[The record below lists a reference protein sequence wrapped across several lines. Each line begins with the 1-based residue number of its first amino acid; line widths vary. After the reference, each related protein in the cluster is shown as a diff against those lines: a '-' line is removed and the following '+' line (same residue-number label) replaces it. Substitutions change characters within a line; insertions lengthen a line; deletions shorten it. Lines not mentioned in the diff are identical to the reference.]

1 MDKTKDTMNAHI
13 PASWVAR
20 FWVFW
25 MSQTVARIGSAFS
38 GFALIWWV
46 AKTYG
51 TATSLATGT
60 LVTMLPSILLGP
72 IIGTLVDRLHRKT
85 IILCANLVY
94 AVAATSLFALSEAG
108 MLSLWHLYV
117 VMFVNA
123 LAGQFHYLSVSSAT
137 TLLVPAEHLQ
147 RIAGVSQLREGAVA
161 VFAPPVG
168 ALLLEAIGLNGVLF
182 IEILTAITALGLV
195 ASIRIPDPPAQPA
208 DSAHE
213 GVFAAVRSGF
223 AYVVGWPGLLAL
235 MGMAMVLNLFFN
247 PAFSLLPLL
256 VKSYF
261 GGGVQQLAWMETSF
275 GIGMIT
281 GSLLLGVWGGFTR
294 KLYTLLAGVSAM
306 GLGILILGVLPTSGI
321 WYAIAAMAMVGVAQ
335 PLTQAPLMAII
346 QGTVNLEMQGRVM
359 GFLGTAAGIISPIG
373 LILAGPVSD
382 WLGVQIWYVV
392 AGGVALLAVPVGL
405 ALPALRDL
413 DDGKAAPGTAR

>member
-1 MDKTKDTMNAHI
+1 MQQMTSTH
-13 PASWVAR
+13 WVTR

-38 GFALIWWV
+38 GFALVWWV

-51 TATSLATGT
+51 TATSLASGT
-60 LVTMLPSILLGP
+60 LITMLPSILLGP

-85 IILCANLVY
+85 VILCANVVY
-94 AVAATSLFALSEAG
+94 ITAAASLFALSEAG
-108 MLSLWHLYV
+108 ILALWHLYV

-123 LAGQFHYLSVSSAT
+123 LAGQFQYLAVSSAT
-137 TLLVPAEHLQ
+137 TLLVPAEQLQ
-147 RIAGVSQLREGAVA
+147 RIGGISQLREGAVS

-182 IEILTAITALGLV
+182 IEIMTASTALVLV
-195 ASIRIPDPPAQPA
+195 ASILIPDPPAQA
-208 DSAHE
+208 TDTAHE
-213 GVFAAVRSGF
+213 GVFAAVRTGF
-223 AYVVGWPGLLAL
+223 SYVVAWPGLLAL

-247 PAFSLLPLL
+247 PAFSLMPLL

-275 GIGMIT
+275 GVGMIA
-281 GSLLLGVWGGFTR
+281 GSVLLGVWGGFTR
-294 KLYTLLAGVSAM
+294 KLHTLLAGVGAM
-306 GLGILILGVLPTSGI
+306 GLAIVILGFLPTTGI
-321 WYAIAAMAMVGVAQ
+321 WYAIAAMAIIGIAQ

-346 QGTVNLEMQGRVM
+346 QGTVSLDMQGRVM
-359 GFLGTAAGIISPIG
+359 GFLGTAAGVISPIG
-373 LILAGPVSD
+373 LLLAGPVSD
-382 WLGVQIWYVV
+382 WLGVQIWYIVAGVV
-392 AGGVALLAVPVGL
+392 ALIAVPVGL

-413 DDGKAAPGTAR
+413 DDEKTAPVEPA

>member
-1 MDKTKDTMNAHI
+1 MTTHADR
-13 PASWVAR
+13 WVAR

-51 TATSLATGT
+51 TATSLASGT
-60 LVTMLPSILLGP
+60 LITMLPSIVFGP

-85 IILCANLVY
+85 VILCANIVY
-94 AVAATSLFALSEAG
+94 AMAAASLFALSEAE
-108 MLSLWHLYV
+108 MLALWHIYV

-123 LAGQFHYLSVSSAT
+123 MAGQFHYLAVSSAT
-137 TLLVPAEHLQ
+137 TLLVPADQLQ
-147 RIAGVSQLREGAVA
+147 RIGGISQLREGAVS

-168 ALLLEAIGLNGVLF
+168 ALLLEALGLNGVLF
-182 IEILTAITALGLV
+182 IEILTAITALALV
-195 ASIRIPDPPAQPA
+195 ASIRIPDPPAQAA
-208 DSAHE
+208 DAAHE
-213 GVFAAVRSGF
+213 GVFAAVRTGF
-223 AYVVGWPGLLAL
+223 SYVVAWPGLLTL

-247 PAFSLLPLL
+247 PAFSLMPLL
-256 VKSYF
+256 VKDYF

-275 GIGMIT
+275 GVGMIA
-281 GSLLLGVWGGFTR
+281 GSVLLGVWGGFAR
-294 KLYTLLAGVSAM
+294 KLYTLLAGVGAM
-306 GLGILILGVLPTSGI
+306 GLAIVILGSLPKTGI
-321 WYAIAAMAMVGVAQ
+321 WYAIAAMAIIGIAQ

-346 QGTVNLEMQGRVM
+346 QGTVSLELQGRVM

-373 LILAGPVSD
+373 LLLAGPVSD
-382 WLGVQIWYVV
+382 WLGVQIWYIVAGVV
-392 AGGVALLAVPVGL
+392 ALIAVPVGL

-413 DDGKAAPGTAR
+413 DDVKTAPGEAV

>member
-1 MDKTKDTMNAHI
+1 MTTHADR
-13 PASWVAR
+13 WVAR

-51 TATSLATGT
+51 TATSLASGT
-60 LVTMLPSILLGP
+60 LITMLPSIVFGP

-85 IILCANLVY
+85 VILCANIVY
-94 AVAATSLFALSEAG
+94 AMAAASLFALSEAE
-108 MLSLWHLYV
+108 MLALWHIYV

-123 LAGQFHYLSVSSAT
+123 MAGQFHYLAVSSAT
-137 TLLVPAEHLQ
+137 TLLVPADQLQ
-147 RIAGVSQLREGAVA
+147 RIGGISQLREGAVS

-168 ALLLEAIGLNGVLF
+168 ALLLEALGLNGVLF
-182 IEILTAITALGLV
+182 IEILSAITALALV
-195 ASIRIPDPPAQPA
+195 ASIRIPDPPAQAA
-208 DSAHE
+208 DAAHE
-213 GVFAAVRSGF
+213 GVFAAVRTGF
-223 AYVVGWPGLLAL
+223 SYVVAWPGLLTL

-247 PAFSLLPLL
+247 PAFSLMPLL
-256 VKSYF
+256 VKDYF

-275 GIGMIT
+275 GVGMIA
-281 GSLLLGVWGGFTR
+281 GSVLLGVWGGFAR
-294 KLYTLLAGVSAM
+294 KLYTLLAGVGAM
-306 GLGILILGVLPTSGI
+306 GLAIVILGSLPKTGI
-321 WYAIAAMAMVGVAQ
+321 WYAIAAMAIIGIAQ

-346 QGTVNLEMQGRVM
+346 QGTVSLELQGRVM

-373 LILAGPVSD
+373 LLLAGPVSD
-382 WLGVQIWYVV
+382 WLGVQIWYIVAGVV
-392 AGGVALLAVPVGL
+392 ALIAVPVGL

-413 DDGKAAPGTAR
+413 DDVKTAPGEAV